1 MIRRAAPNPHTQKE
15 VAPDAVEAVDLAS
28 MPGHPC
34 RMTPLT
40 LIAVTLAVAS
50 VSAQEPAQTLSQL
63 YHTAWTQRDG
73 APANIETLAQ
83 TADGFLWL
91 GSGTGLFRFDGV
103 RFELFEPPA
112 RQSLPSANVSALLA
126 TRDSGLWVGYRFGGI
141 SLIERGTIR
150 SYDESDGL
158 PRGSV
163 ISIIEDSA
171 GTTWVGTTDG
181 LARFDGGRW
190 RRVGPA
196 EGFAEGAVSAILA
209 DRSRRLWVSAEAGV
223 FMRVP
228 GAPRFERVAPPL
240 TSSGG
245 SRIYSYLQE
254 GPDGAIWGSSQD
266 RGLRVL
272 SPSSQGGE
280 AGVRPLPRESMAIL
294 IDRTGALWLAHPRN
308 GGIER
313 FWLHPSRG
321 AAQRPEPQRLA
332 VGLSSN
338 AVLRWLEDRE
348 GNVWVGTTGG
358 LDRFRRAKLNRVDL
372 PGLQED
378 IALAPADSGAVWVG
392 SAGRHL
398 LRLGDDVREFPE
410 VSRPV
415 ELAYRD
421 RTGVAW
427 VGSPFGLWR
436 FSRGR
441 FVRVGLPVEH
451 YVGLQALTHDSAGN
465 LWLSIPRSGVYQRTG
480 DCWVPFGGRS
490 GLPREPAIVLTTDDS
505 GRTWFGYTANRVAV
519 LQGDTVHLYTDKD
532 GLSVGNVLAIH
543 VRGPTVLVGGEFGL
557 AMLAEGRFRP
567 VTGRNGTAFRGTSG
581 IVETPDGE
589 VWLHGAIGITRI
601 PAVELRRQMRDSTYQ
616 VENERLD
623 FRDGLDGSAPQIR
636 PQPTVIAGT
645 DGRLWFAT
653 SVNVAWLDPRAVP
666 RNPVPPPVVI
676 RRLTAGSR
684 SYPIGPALDLPV
696 HTTALRI
703 DYTALSLSVP
713 ERVRFRYQ
721 LVGSDTAW
729 QDAGG
734 RREAF
739 YTNLAPGSYRF
750 RVIAA
755 NDDGVWNQAGA
766 AFDFTIPPSFVQSR
780 WFLGVWVAALAALAW
795 LAYLARMREVAGGL
809 RLRYQAALAERTR
822 IAQEL
827 HDTLLQG
834 FTGITLQLRAIERLL
849 VQRPQ
854 ESAEALK
861 NVLASADTALRD
873 ARHMI
878 WDMRAVELE
887 GRDLAEA
894 LEAAAHHAMAGSS
907 AELVLAVQGERRRL
921 PLDVE
926 TTALRVGRE
935 AVINAVKHATPR
947 TLQVSLE
954 FGARFL
960 TLRVADDGAGISPG
974 AMETAVEGEHLG
986 IAGMR
991 QRAQRAGGTLD
1002 ITSEPGRGTTVSVSL
1017 PIRETPGDFTV

>member
-1 MIRRAAPNPHTQKE
+1 MLVQPRRRTF
-15 VAPDAVEAVDLAS
+15 LF
-28 MPGHPC
+28 
-34 RMTPLT
+34 
-40 LIAVTLAVAS
+40 LIAATMAVSSA
-50 VSAQEPAQTLSQL
+50 SAQEPAQTLSQL

-73 APANIETLAQ
+73 APASVEALAQ

-91 GSGTGLFRFDGV
+91 GSGTGLYRFDGV

-112 RQSLPSANVSALLA
+112 RQPMPSTNVSALLA
-126 TRDSGLWVGYRFGGI
+126 TRDSGLWVGYRFGGV
-141 SLIERGTIR
+141 SLIQRGAIR
-150 SYDESDGL
+150 SFDERDSL

-163 ISIIEDSA
+163 ISILEDSA
-171 GTTWVGTTDG
+171 GTTWVGTTSG
-181 LARFDGGRW
+181 LARLDEGRW
-190 RRVGPA
+190 RRVGPD
-196 EGFAEGAVSAILA
+196 EGLPGGAVSAMLA
-209 DRSRRLWVSAEAGV
+209 DRRRRLWVSAEAGV
-223 FMRVP
+223 FMRAD
-228 GAPRFERVAPPL
+228 GTTRFERVAPPL
-240 TSSGG
+240 TASGG
-245 SRIYSYLQE
+245 SRIYSFLQE

-266 RGLRVL
+266 QGLREVCP
-272 SPSSQGGE
+272 SPEGHE
-280 AGVRPLPRESMAIL
+280 AGVRRPLPRESMAIL
-294 IDRTGALWLAHPRN
+294 IDRTGALWIARPHN

-313 FWLHPSRG
+313 FWLHPPRG
-321 AAQRPEPQRLA
+321 ATQGPEPQRLS
-332 VGLSSN
+332 VGLSSD
-338 AVLRWLEDRE
+338 AALRWLEDRE

-358 LDRFRRAKLNRVDL
+358 LDRFRRAKLNRVEL
-372 PGLQED
+372 PRLQED
-378 IALAPADSGAVWVG
+378 IAIAPADSGAVWVG

-410 VSRPV
+410 VARPV

-421 RTGVAW
+421 RAGVAW
-427 VGSPFGLWR
+427 IGSPFGLWR
-436 FSRGR
+436 SDHGR
-441 FVRVGLPVEH
+441 FVRVSLPEEH
-451 YVGLQALTHDSAGN
+451 YVGLQAVTQDGAGN
-465 LWLSIPRSGVYQRTG
+465 LWLSIPRSGVYERRG
-480 DCWVPFGGRS
+480 ERWLPFGDRS

-505 GRTWFGYTANRVAV
+505 GRTWFGYTANRVAL
-519 LQGDTVHLYTDKD
+519 LQGDTVRLYTAKD

-543 VRGPTVLVGGEFGL
+543 VRGPHVWVGGEFGL
-557 AMLAEGRFRP
+557 TVLAEGRFRP
-567 VTGRNGTAFRGTSG
+567 VIGINGTEFRGTSG

-601 PAVELRRQMRDSTYQ
+601 PAGEVGRVVQDSTYQ

-623 FRDGLDGSAPQIR
+623 FRDGLEGSAQQIR

-653 SVNVAWLDPRAVP
+653 TVNVAWLDPRAVP
-666 RNPVPPPVVI
+666 RNPVPPPVMI
-676 RRLTAGSR
+676 RRLTADNK
-684 SYPIGPALDLPV
+684 SYPIGPGLKLPV
-696 HTTALRI
+696 HTTALRV
-703 DYTALSLSVP
+703 DYTALSLSIP

-750 RVIAA
+750 QVIAA
-755 NDDGVWNQAGA
+755 NDDGVWNRTGA
-766 AFDFTIPPSFVQSR
+766 ALDFTIPPSFAQTR
-780 WFLGVWVAALAALAW
+780 WFLAVWVVALAGVAW
-795 LAYLARMREVAGGL
+795 LAYLARMRQVAGRL
-809 RLRYQAALAERTR
+809 QLRYQAALAERTR

-849 VQRPQ
+849 TQRPR

-894 LEAAAHHAMAGSS
+894 LETAARHAMADSS
-907 AELVLAVQGERRRL
+907 AELVFTVHGDRRRL
-921 PLDVE
+921 PLAIE

-935 AVINAVKHATPR
+935 AVINAVKHAASR
-947 TLQVSLE
+947 TVQVSLE
-954 FGARFL
+954 YGPRSL

-974 AMETAVEGEHLG
+974 AMEAAAVGEHLG
-986 IAGMR
+986 VAGMR
-991 QRAQRAGGTLD
+991 DRAQRAGGKLD
-1002 ITSEPGRGTTVSVSL
+1002 IRSDPGRGTTVSVSL
-1017 PIRETPGDFTV
+1017 PIRETAGTFTGHSG